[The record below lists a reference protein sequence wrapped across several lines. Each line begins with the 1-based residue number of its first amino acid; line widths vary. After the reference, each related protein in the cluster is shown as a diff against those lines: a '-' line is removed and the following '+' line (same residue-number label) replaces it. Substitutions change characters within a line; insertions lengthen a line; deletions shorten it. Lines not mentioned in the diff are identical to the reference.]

1 MIGITKD
8 FSNYF
13 AREYIPSGEPVL
25 VELPRDFKS
34 DIGQCD
40 VVLRLKKSLHGQA
53 KDARL

>member
-8 FSNYF
+8 FRNYF

-40 VVLRLKKSLHGQA
+40 VVLRLKKSIHGQA
-53 KDARL
+53 EYARL